1 MTYPSPTD
9 TWIDL
14 PDGRRLAARSWRPE
28 TDAPAPAILEY
39 LPYRKRDGTAPRDAT
54 THPVFAAAGY
64 ACIRVD
70 VAGTGDSDGL
80 FDDEYSEQELT
91 DGEAVIAWIARQPWC
106 DGNVGMIGISWGGF
120 NGLQLAFRRPPALKA
135 IVTCCSTVDR
145 YADDIHYMGGC
156 LLTDNFNWGA
166 QMLACQSRP
175 PDPALRGDWR
185 ESWIERIEALPFLA
199 ARWLDHPVRDA
210 YWRHGSV
217 CEDWGA
223 IDAAVLAVG
232 GWADAYVNAPPALAA
247 NLSAPAKA
255 LIGPWEHKYPHI
267 ARIGPADFH
276 GEVVGWFDRWL
287 KGERNGAERLPACRA
302 FIQEHGPPPSPLY
315 GPRSGRWI
323 GEAAWPSPNVVP
335 RVLRLGAGGLSAA
348 PDSSSGEGA
357 DARVGTTHHH
367 VGSAAP
373 GSNPGES
380 AGERAVVATTHHADS
395 AAPGSSSGEG
405 AAAPAMVSA
414 PCHGDSAAPD
424 STPGKGAGERAVVAT
439 PHHVGMAAACFC
451 PGMRIDNELAA
462 DQAPDDAASVC
473 FDTDALAAPLELLGR
488 PVVEI
493 AFSADR
499 PVAQLCFRLCDVAP
513 GGVSRRITWRPF
525 NLTRHAGAEA
535 PAALEPGRVYRARI
549 ALNECAHR
557 LRVGHRLRLAVST
570 SYWPVVWPAPAAAA
584 VTLHLPRCRLILPER
599 RVSGEEMDPA
609 APGDPADFPVHAAEV
624 LRAPANRTERR
635 IDPGGA
641 CVLETFDDFG
651 ASRDLEHGLE
661 TGSHVA
667 QHYSIRP
674 DDPLSARHEA
684 RWRFEFRRG
693 SWSVRIDSESVMT
706 ADAGAFH
713 LARKVTAREG
723 DAVAIAR
730 SWDEDVPRGLL

>member
-1 MTYPSPTD
+1 MTCPPPTD
-9 TWIDL
+9 AWIEL
-14 PDGRRLAARSWRPE
+14 PDGRRLAARLWRPVTE
-28 TDAPAPAILEY
+28 PPAPAILEY

-64 ACIRVD
+64 ACVRVD
-70 VAGTGDSDGL
+70 IAGTGDSDGL

-120 NGLQLAFRRPPALKA
+120 NGLQLAFRCPPALKA
-135 IVTCCSTVDR
+135 IVTCCSAVDR

-166 QMLACQSRP
+166 QMLAYQSRP
-175 PDPALRGDWR
+175 PDPALRDDWR
-185 ESWIERIEALPFLA
+185 ECWIERIEALPFLA
-199 ARWLDHPVRDA
+199 ARWLEHPARDA

-217 CEDWGA
+217 CEDWQA
-223 IDAAVLAVG
+223 IEAAVLAVG
-232 GWADAYVNAPPALAA
+232 GWADAYVNAPLALAA
-247 NLSAPAKA
+247 NLSASAKA

-267 ARIGPADFH
+267 ARINPADFH

-287 KGERNGAERLPACRA
+287 KGKRNGAERLPACRA
-302 FIQEHGPPPSPLY
+302 FIQEHDAPPSPLY

-335 RVLRLGAGGLSAA
+335 RVLHLEAGRLSA
-348 PDSSSGEGA
+348 
-357 DARVGTTHHH
+357 T
-367 VGSAAP
+367 P
-373 GSNPGES
+373 GSNSE
-380 AGERAVVATTHHADS
+380 
-395 AAPGSSSGEG
+395 EG
-405 AAAPAMVSA
+405 TAAPAMVSA
-414 PCHGDSAAPD
+414 PHHGDSAAPD
-424 STPGKGAGERAVVAT
+424 STPGEAAGGRAVVAT

-513 GGVSRRITWRPF
+513 GGASRRITWRAF
-525 NLTRHAGAEA
+525 NLAHHAGSDA
-535 PAALEPGRVYRARI
+535 PAALEPGRAYRTRI

-557 LRVGHRLRLAVST
+557 LRAGHRLRLAVST

-584 VTLHLPRCRLILPER
+584 VTLHLPQCRLILPER
-599 RVSGEEMDPA
+599 RVSGGEIDPA
-609 APGDPADFPVHAAEV
+609 APGDPADFPVQAAEI

-667 QHYSIRP
+667 QHYSIHP

-684 RWRFEFRRG
+684 RWRYEFRRG
-693 SWSVRIDSESVMT
+693 DWSVRIDSESVMT

-713 LARKVTAREG
+713 LCREVIAREG
-723 DAVAIAR
+723 DTIVIAR
-730 SWDEDVPRGLL
+730 RWEEDVPRGLL